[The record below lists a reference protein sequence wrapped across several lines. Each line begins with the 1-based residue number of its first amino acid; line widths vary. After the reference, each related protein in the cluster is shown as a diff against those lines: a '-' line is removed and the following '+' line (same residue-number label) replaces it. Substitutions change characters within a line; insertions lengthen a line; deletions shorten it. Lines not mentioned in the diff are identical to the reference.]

1 MIGHRDAPDAGISKN
16 SPSPEVEEPTPRLP
30 RIGALLDYEI
40 DVGRRVVSVK
50 FRKRV
55 TVREIEKYA
64 ASLRADP
71 LFNPDFSEMVD
82 MSDVEELDLSADE
95 FIRLADRVDPFA
107 TGAKRAFV
115 IRDAVQNHAARM
127 HKILR
132 MQPNFSI
139 FHSVVEATR
148 WLLEPGQREHSTRG
162 QNSK

>member
-1 MIGHRDAPDAGISKN
+1 MVGHRDAPDVNTSKDI
-16 SPSPEVEEPTPRLP
+16 PSLEIEDPTPELP
-30 RIGALLDYEI
+30 RISVSPDYEI
-40 DVGRRVVSVK
+40 DVGRRVISVK
-50 FRKRV
+50 FRKSV

-71 LFNPDFSEMVD
+71 LFDPDFSEIVD

-95 FIRLADRVDPFA
+95 FFRLADKVDPFS

-115 IRDAVQNHAARM
+115 VRDSVQSHAARM

-132 MQPNFSI
+132 TQPNFSI
-139 FHSVVEATR
+139 FHSAVEAKR
-148 WLLEPGQREHSTRG
+148 WLLQLAPSEDSSRS